1 MEVLDWRRRLGGPVA
16 LPSGMQ
22 PLERENPRL
31 TIWGKAG
38 GIAHIFLGMKF
49 SRPHAGTALK
59 ANYFCTCAEVI
70 FCLFSG
76 ERDAGGI
83 LC

>member
-16 LPSGMQ
+16 LPSGMP

-38 GIAHIFLGMKF
+38 GIAHIFRGMKF
-49 SRPHAGTALK
+49 SHGHAGTA
-59 ANYFCTCAEVI
+59 
-70 FCLFSG
+70 
-76 ERDAGGI
+76 
-83 LC
+83 